1 MVMMLAPPGL
11 SVGSSVKVLSGGT
24 YTVDSNFLVSVTSQF
39 DAVNLKGMGFD
50 QVQPGGRNNFGST
63 VDPTTGD
70 DNTAD
75 YAPGSLWTNTT
86 ASPQRAWINLSA
98 ATAAAVWLQISAGG
112 LIATAGSA
120 DFANLTLT
128 AMLTN
133 SAATAVTPFSGG
145 GQASATAL
153 TLIFNNISSSVASS
167 APYDSAKLV
176 ASAAGLAQI
185 AYNSSSHPVQL
196 FGTGSDTI
204 TLEGTTFAAGTG
216 ITMPA
221 SSLFIGNCLVAGN
234 WIGFLLCPNVGLG
247 GGLTSNTA
255 YNTNTATAGTTLTGA
270 NVTGGI
276 IEVTLNMTGTMGGD
290 SNAQLPTASNLF
302 AAIPNPIVGVKYRL
316 RVINSSSANHVWTIT
331 TNTGWT
337 LNGTMTIAQNTWR
350 DFYLALAAST
360 TATLQNIGTGTF
372 S

>member
-39 DAVNLKGMGFD
+39 DAVNLKAMGFD

-70 DNTAD
+70 D
-75 YAPGSLWTNTT
+75 NTT

-128 AMLTN
+128 ALLTN

-176 ASAAGLAQI
+176 ASDAGLAQI

-302 AAIPNPIVGVKYRL
+302 AAIPNPIVGVKYR
-316 RVINSSSANHVWTIT
+316 
-331 TNTGWT
+331 
-337 LNGTMTIAQNTWR
+337 
-350 DFYLALAAST
+350 
-360 TATLQNIGTGTF
+360 
-372 S
+372 